1 MIFRYIKNQFQKDHD
16 ITVEDSYTVNMEGKN
31 GETTEIKIL
40 DTSGEEDYQNMLDQW
55 ITMANGFL
63 LVFAIND
70 LETFQA
76 LNSKIE
82 RIEKNEA
89 QNLPKILVGNKCDLK
104 NQRAVSKQQAEEFA
118 KTIKAKYYETSALED
133 INVKTVFQECA
144 NMILGTSTGKVDDEK
159 GCFKCTVY

>member
-31 GETTEIKIL
+31 GENTEIKIL

-55 ITMANGFL
+55 ISSANGFL

-70 LETFQA
+70 LETLQA

-82 RIEKNEA
+82 RIAKNEA
-89 QNLPKILVGNKCDLK
+89 QDLPKILAGNKCDLK
-104 NQRAVSKQQAEEFA
+104 DQRKVSKQQAEEFA
-118 KTIKAKYYETSALED
+118 KNINAKYYETSALED

-144 NMILGTSTGKVDDEK
+144 NMILGNNTGKNDEEK
-159 GCFKCTVY
+159 NCFKCNIY